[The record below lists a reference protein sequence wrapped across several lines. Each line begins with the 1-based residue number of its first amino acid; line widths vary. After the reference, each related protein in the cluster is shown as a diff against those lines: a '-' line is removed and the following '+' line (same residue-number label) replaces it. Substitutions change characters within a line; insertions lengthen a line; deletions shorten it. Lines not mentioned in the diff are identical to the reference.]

1 MPPKAAA
8 STTPTSSGN
17 NASMAG
23 TSDVDSQ
30 VVTMGQLK
38 EIVEQINVSQ
48 EAFNS
53 RL

>member
-17 NASMAG
+17 NASIAG

-38 EIVEQINVSQ
+38 DIVEQINVG
-48 EAFNS
+48 
-53 RL
+53 